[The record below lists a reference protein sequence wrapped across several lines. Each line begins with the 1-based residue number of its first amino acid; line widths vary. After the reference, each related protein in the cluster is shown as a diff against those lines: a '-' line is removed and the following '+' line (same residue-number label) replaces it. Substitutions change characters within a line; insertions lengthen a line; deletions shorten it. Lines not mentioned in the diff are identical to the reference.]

1 MARNHATVNY
11 VEPND
16 INAFEPGDGNKYSK
30 LQPLEDYC
38 IAMNIEAEVHNR
50 YASTTDKANGSKV
63 VVLSWE
69 TSNGGESHVNFMS
82 GTRILRDG
90 PKDSIQNP
98 PYLTTN
104 VSDMYLDDLVDHG
117 TTEAIGIK
125 SVDVSYQSGT
135 VPIITVRMTD
145 VRGLS
150 MMQPNELMRDV
161 SYLGVK
167 GISPDKVAQSFF
179 QCFFRVPYPRFRL
192 FLKGFYGKPVSYEM
206 MCDKFDTNFNSSTGD
221 FDITIH
227 FIGYMYSFLTDVAFQ
242 VLAAAPYSSY
252 NSEYW
257 QNEISSGRFTIP
269 DIDGNLRPMPTL
281 TEMVTNYN
289 TIMSNSSGEELL
301 TTEESERNTHDQE
314 ISSLESLKQKFID
327 WYESLYANVCKVY
340 GKDCCF
346 MPKTAG
352 NNSSYLGLVILV
364 NADANADLST
374 DFKQF
379 DNNFKKLHGDLCA
392 AVEEQKN
399 TYNVVEADE
408 ISKDFSG
415 YKKTRL
421 FNSFYVNGSNQ
432 ITYDGI
438 VGNAPL
444 HRDEVITRMLSTEEG
459 TRDEGRYRAIYN
471 DGANQRIYCYY
482 IQNRYSW
489 VTNKIADLK
498 ADANRIAKEIEEG
511 TNVKAYN
518 RRMFSKLGYYPSVEN
533 FMKIMFAHLETFM
546 KMMFM
551 LIEEIEG
558 QERTA
563 QSLGITLGSNGNA
576 TDVPESANI
585 VPPFPRVTIKEKG
598 DDGITRSQ
606 DTWIG
611 DFINGIG
618 FKEKEMVDGLFN
630 GVEII
635 VKKMRESEINDALD
649 NHDAQVESGEAAS
662 AFKPATSYDLF
673 ITGKVFNIDT
683 QQDLS
688 VQSLD
693 SFMSKVNLRVIGAL
707 GLSSY
712 AKMEGFNP
720 ETIGRLDAEN
730 LFAETNKFEDEKFKE
745 KMLGTDAGSEEDQIE
760 KLVGT
765 WFDYG
770 YDTNASDK
778 CYIARGGKKASK
790 TIGEHSIYAYY
801 DKVHV
806 VKKGENECMPIQNFQ
821 YREGKYRDLSSS
833 YRNSDIVAWTVY
845 NDSSKLNKSLAGRQ
859 DKRYV
864 TAIMVSEDKDEL
876 KNKLDNVQSIPS
888 TEEGGGAY
896 DDIKNMIY
904 PKVSFNSVYQS
915 EESFIDAF
923 CTGDGKLA
931 WQKSLEQNEG
941 DVPIQFNFDMLDYE
955 KVAEEISNFE
965 DYMFLPKAA
974 IPGYVKYV
982 ESIGRTIPE
991 KDYLVYY
998 TFTSLVIN
1006 GNTKGKWSAD
1016 AMTGTSG
1023 VGGAL
1028 TPVLVS
1034 RVLSLDFKLP
1044 ESDNLHTIVMQ
1055 YTGKYVKDD
1064 EIKAYYRGMI
1074 KRLRELNGIGY
1085 TIDADGNIVQVNA
1098 GTTETTDAMRI
1109 ELYRYLKQVHDKW
1122 IPSTTFDDWKYERFF
1137 DDSTRQSKIY
1147 FIDSYY
1153 NKIGQKLL
1161 ISPSQ
1166 VKDRYSTSM
1175 GNRDV
1180 NEHMLSFITDILGT
1194 SRCMFMCIQNFQ
1206 DMTTKDG
1213 METMFKPIPYNDMGS
1228 VKRSPDFVVV
1238 YPYEASKNLNLPNN
1252 DFADDGFMLSD
1263 EFYTPVSIT
1272 SRGMDQNSYYNLPAF
1287 GVSYGRQ
1294 YQSYFKD
1301 VNVGMAGAVQTQQA
1315 IWAKHQILQDAAN
1328 SVTNTTTAQDLF
1340 DLYANQ
1346 SYTCKVTMMGCAWVQ
1361 PLMYF
1366 VLLNIPMFKGSYM
1379 IMKVNHRLVPGD
1391 MTTEITACRMANTS
1405 NKMVEN
1411 IFTQSTGDTGEV
1423 GGYDSG
1429 AMAAMADTS
1438 NNCEYKVYSLIGGD
1452 GPDMS
1457 AELSKRIT
1465 AEMCGKDAISKK
1477 FIGLTVSD
1485 GITKIVQNESG
1496 IQQNTEVGN
1505 KNAVRLHAMLIATTI
1520 YNRLKKTG
1528 LKYSKYVFK
1537 QGQYDLGSAINFAIN
1552 PGVTKIVGD
1561 IFASS
1566 PSYILT
1572 EFTNTFMKKQVVRG
1586 SETMMAGPI
1595 SLETVQ
1601 TITGFR
1607 NYQEATGTL
1616 NPNEYLRGCKTM
1628 AACDTSLD
1636 GIYGHYFKQLPN
1648 ELSGKCWESK
1658 PKNVDVGKDLSKLL
1672 FEAIQK
1678 SAVATDN
1685 INCYLTSGIVDT
1697 QFGKVVAIKQ
1707 KDGKTDKLGKVF
1719 GLILN
1724 GYYNYIQTLYWIS
1737 DGNIQSNPIMLC
1749 YTASLK
1755 PDITK
1760 RYIGIG
1766 IAVNTYGENFN
1777 PWAPSTMEKKIR
1789 VTNIKFTNED
1799 YKKAI
1804 DAKTKYIN
1812 DDFVFSIVKKYGQ
1825 SSEDRNIA
1833 ASELPQFVDNGKFQS
1848 EIFKGV
1854 TISECGGEGMG
1865 YSITTGTGGLIS
1877 AGKIGDWDVAK
1888 SINWLLV
1895 NKINRCPT
1903 YKEGPCG
1910 GWCTRWVKKA
1920 LQADNFNNVY
1930 GSGPRGFLEYLRSHG
1945 FVCVKELPPT
1955 VVRNAAFPNPQIGD
1969 ICIFTDS
1976 DKAGHTDIFCGSF
1989 WASDHKERYEKTG
2002 WPKAGHYNRQTY
2014 IMRYTGQGKRNP

>member
-90 PKDSIQNP
+90 PKDSTQNP

-421 FNSFYVNGSNQ
+421 FNSFYVNNSNQ

-438 VGNAPL
+438 VNNAPL

-770 YDTNASDK
+770 YGTGFSDK
-778 CYIARGGKKASK
+778 CYVARGGKKVSK
-790 TIGEHSIYAYY
+790 TIGEHNIYSYY
-801 DKVHV
+801 DKVRV

-821 YREGKYRDLSSS
+821 YREGKYKDLSSS
-833 YRNSDIVAWTVY
+833 YRNSDVVSWTVY
-845 NDSSKLNKSLAGRQ
+845 NDSSKLNKSLSGRQ

-888 TEEGGGAY
+888 SEEGGGAY

-1006 GNTKGKWSAD
+1006 GNTKSKWSAD

-1044 ESDNLHTIVMQ
+1044 EADNLGTIITQ
-1055 YTGKYVKDD
+1055 YTGRYVEDN
-1064 EIKAYYRGMI
+1064 EIKSYYRGMI

-1098 GTTETTDAMRI
+1098 GATETTDAMRI

-1166 VKDRYSTSM
+1166 VKDRYNTSM

-1438 NNCEYKVYSLIGGD
+1438 NNCEYKVYPLFSGGKFKGD
-1452 GPDMS
+1452 KPGPVFDNQKDFCVALYHAWIS
-1457 AELSKRIT
+1457 AGVKPEI
-1465 AEMCGKDAISKK
+1465 AE
-1477 FIGLTVSD
+1477 
-1485 GITKIVQNESG
+1485 GIVAQEANESNWG
-1496 IQQNTEVGN
+1496 KSDKARKYNYGGLRDKNGWWEGSSIDGFVQAKIDRSLHKHFSPDPLQANTIDEYFRIIQDINGANKKRDSNGN
-1505 KNAVRLHAMLIATTI
+1505 ACRYCTNPDGQEYINVIMKNFYPTVH
-1520 YNRLKKTG
+1520 NHLK
-1528 LKYSKYVFK
+1528 
-1537 QGQYDLGSAINFAIN
+1537 
-1552 PGVTKIVGD
+1552 GVTVTPD
-1561 IFASS
+1561 AD
-1566 PSYILT
+1566 
-1572 EFTNTFMKKQVVRG
+1572 TNEKK
-1586 SETMMAGPI
+1586 
-1595 SLETVQ
+1595 
-1601 TITGFR
+1601 
-1607 NYQEATGTL
+1607 
-1616 NPNEYLRGCKTM
+1616 
-1628 AACDTSLD
+1628 
-1636 GIYGHYFKQLPN
+1636 
-1648 ELSGKCWESK
+1648 
-1658 PKNVDVGKDLSKLL
+1658 DVSKLL
-1672 FEAIQK
+1672 FEAVQK

-1685 INCYLTSGIVDT
+1685 INCYLTSAVT
-1697 QFGKVVAIKQ
+1697 QTTVGEVLMIGQ

-1724 GYYNYIQTLYWIS
+1724 GYYNYIQELRWCVGKNQ
-1737 DGNIQSNPIMLC
+1737 DVVSNPVRIEVI
-1749 YTASLK
+1749 ASLK
-1755 PDITK
+1755 PNIAK
-1760 RYIGIG
+1760 RSIY
-1766 IAVNTYGENFN
+1766 VNILNDVNSTNFIQGV
-1777 PWAPSTMEKKIR
+1777 KQR
-1789 VTNIKFTNED
+1789 VTVGINDAINKSNTTNRGQNAVGGLEFKVTKFEPIMLKDTTTQSFNSVLNAKIIKFTNEA
-1799 YKKAI
+1799 YKR
-1804 DAKTKYIN
+1804 AKESNAKYIN
-1812 DDFVFSIVKKYGQ
+1812 DDLLFSLIKKYGVPT
-1825 SSEDRNIA
+1825 EDSAEAIA
-1833 ASELPQFVDNGKFQS
+1833 ELPQFVDNGKFQS

-1854 TISECGGEGMG
+1854 AISECGGEGMG
-1865 YSITTGTGGLIS
+1865 YSITTGTGGLIN

-1895 NKINRCPT
+1895 NKINHCPT

-1910 GWCTRWVKKA
+1910 GWCTRWVKRA